1 MTLGR
6 LLVAAALTQTAF
18 TAELPVRTVILY
30 KHGVG
35 YFERSG
41 ELRAGESAR
50 LDFKASD
57 MNDVLKSLTLEDK
70 SGGKISG
77 LRYDASEP
85 LENRLADYP
94 FHLGASQALSE
105 FLDQLKGARLELRVG
120 GETLAGSI
128 FGARV
133 VKFGEKAQDRE
144 QLTLLLDSGDLRTF
158 DLGAVSALKLS
169 DQVLQRQLKDYL
181 AALSVARSKEKR
193 SVYIDSSDTRSRQI
207 VASYMTPAAIWK
219 SSYRLI
225 LKEAESLLEGW
236 AIVDNTSGEDWTNVT
251 LSLVSGRPIS
261 FISKLYEP
269 RYRQRP
275 EAELPEEQSVG
286 PVVYSGALAGA
297 GPAQAAQAGKAMAA
311 PAPVPRAM
319 MRAPEAAESV
329 MMAEAQP
336 LRTDMASSVAA
347 GAAGRELGDLFEYRF
362 STPVTVKKSESA
374 MLPFLQQKIN
384 ARKLLIYSDRNLQNP
399 MNAAEITNSS
409 GKTLDGGPI
418 TVFESGAYAGEALVE
433 TFKAGDKRLI
443 SYGVDLGTRITTK
456 LDSSRNLVREIKA
469 VRGVMTLRTAMQET
483 LAYTIRNVDAK
494 AKTLI
499 IEHAIRPQYKLLN
512 QKPLETTAS
521 MYRFEVKLAA
531 GSEQQFAVTEERLY
545 DQTILI
551 SNLNA
556 DQISVYLQNQT
567 LSADG
572 RKQLEGIVAQKRQI
586 AENERLIRELETEV
600 NELNADQSRVK
611 DSMSRLSAISGQE
624 EQTQRYAKQVAD
636 METRIAGLRD
646 RMAQLRRANNALVS
660 QLNAAMEKLAF

>member
-70 SGGKISG
+70 SGGKITG

-85 LENRLADYP
+85 LEQRLADYP
-94 FHLGASQALSE
+94 FQLGPAQSLSE
-105 FLDQLKGARLELRVG
+105 FLDQLKGARIELRVG

-128 FGARV
+128 FGARI
-133 VKFGEKAQDRE
+133 VKIGEKSQDKE
-144 QLTLLLDSGDLRTF
+144 QLTLLLDSADLRTF
-158 DLGAVSALKLS
+158 DLASISGLKLS
-169 DQVLQRQLKDYL
+169 DQALQRQLKDYL

-207 VASYMTPAAIWK
+207 VASYMTPTAIWK

-225 LKEAESLLEGW
+225 LKDAESLLEGW
-236 AIVDNTSGEDWTNVT
+236 AIVDNTTGEDWTNIT

-269 RYRQRP
+269 RYRDRP
-275 EAELPEEQSVG
+275 EAELPEEQNVG

-297 GPAQAAQAGKAMAA
+297 A
-311 PAPVPRAM
+311 PAPKAAMAPPPPPPGVRAM
-319 MRAPEAAESV
+319 RAAPQAESV
-329 MMAEAQP
+329 AMMAEAAP
-336 LRTDMASSVAA
+336 LRSDMASSVAA

-384 ARKLLIYSDRNLQNP
+384 ARKLLIYSDRGMQNP

-433 TFKAGDKRLI
+433 TFKTGDKRLI
-443 SYGVDLGTRITTK
+443 SYGIDLGTRITTK
-456 LDSSRNLVREIKA
+456 IDSSRNLVREIKA
-469 VRGVMTLRTAMQET
+469 LRGVMTLRTAMQET
-483 LAYTIRNVDAK
+483 LAYTVRNIDAK

-499 IEHAIRPQYKLLN
+499 IEHPIRSQYKLLN
-512 QKPLETTAS
+512 QKPLESTAS
-521 MYRFEVKLAA
+521 VYRFELKLAPNA
-531 GSEQQFAVTEERLY
+531 EQQFAVSEERLY

-551 SNLNA
+551 SNLNI
-556 DQISVYLQNQT
+556 DQIGVYLQNQNLT
-567 LSADG
+567 SDG

-586 AENERLIRELETEV
+586 AENERQLRELETEI
-600 NELNADQSRVK
+600 NELSSDQTRVK
-611 DSMSRLSAISGQE
+611 DSMSRLSAIAGQE
-624 EQTQRYAKQVAD
+624 QQTQIYARQIAE
-636 METRIAGLRD
+636 METRIAGMRD
-646 RMAQLRRANNALVS
+646 RLAQLRRSNNTLVN
-660 QLNAAMEKLAF
+660 QLNASMEKLAF

>member
-70 SGGKISG
+70 SGGKITG

-85 LENRLADYP
+85 LEERLADYP
-94 FHLGASQALSE
+94 FQLGSAQALSE
-105 FLDQLKGARLELRVG
+105 FLDQLKGARLEIRVG
-120 GETLAGSI
+120 GESLAGSI

-133 VKFGEKAQDRE
+133 VKFGDKAQDKE

-158 DLGAVSALKLS
+158 DLNAVSGLKLS
-169 DQVLQRQLKDYL
+169 DQALQRQLKDYL

-225 LKEAESLLEGW
+225 LKDAESLLEGW
-236 AIVDNTSGEDWTNVT
+236 AIVDNTTGEDWTNIT

-286 PVVYSGALAGA
+286 PVVYSGAVAGA
-297 GPAQAAQAGKAMAA
+297 GPQQAAKTLAA
-311 PAPVPRAM
+311 PPPPAPRAM

-329 MMAEAQP
+329 MMAEAVP

-347 GAAGRELGDLFEYRF
+347 GATGRELGDLFEYRF

-384 ARKLLIYSDRNLQNP
+384 ARKLLIYSDRSMQNP
-399 MNAAEITNSS
+399 MNAAEIVNSS

-443 SYGVDLGTRITTK
+443 SFGVDLGTRITTK
-456 LDSSRNLVREIKA
+456 LDSSRSLVREIKA

-483 LAYTIRNVDAK
+483 LAYTIRNIDAK

-512 QKPLETTAS
+512 QKPLETTAN

-531 GSEQQFAVTEERLY
+531 SAEQQFAVTEERLY

-556 DQISVYLQNQT
+556 DQIGVYLQNQT
-567 LSADG
+567 LSMDG

-586 AENERLIRELETEV
+586 AENERQLRELETEI

-624 EQTQRYAKQVAD
+624 EQTQRYAKQVAE
-636 METRIAGLRD
+636 METRIAGMRD
-646 RMAQLRRANNALVS
+646 RLAQLRRSNNALIN